1 MRTIETKVYQYEELS
16 EQAKE
21 NARNSLR
28 DRLSGNRI
36 EIESDDY
43 WNTLKKIEEIFG
55 IKVRDWSVN
64 GYSPTYFRF
73 YFVNLD
79 EDMEN
84 EPKLLLRYLNRD
96 VLPCIDCRK
105 TYYAKNFYKNHKKR
119 KSRISYP
126 KFKYDFCIT
135 GAWTDCAVDDALNN
149 IKESIMQG
157 KSAREFVRNMLN
169 NFFERWN
176 KDYEYAYSDESIEDE
191 IVNNEYEFLEN
202 GKPYLS

>member
-28 DRLSGNRI
+28 DRLSENRI
-36 EIESDDY
+36 DAEAYDY
-43 WNTLKKIEEIFG
+43 RNTLKKIEEIFG

-79 EDMEN
+79 EDIEN
-84 EPKLLLRYLNRD
+84 EPKFLLRYLNRF
-96 VLPCIDCRK
+96 VIPCIDTRV
-105 TYYAKNFYKNHKKR
+105 TYYAKNHYENHKKR
-119 KSRISYP
+119 KSRILSYP
-126 KFKYDFCIT
+126 KYDLCIT
-135 GAWTDCAVDDALNN
+135 GGWTDIAVDDALNN

-157 KSAREFVRNMLN
+157 KSAREFVSDMLD
-169 NFFERWN
+169 NFFKQWN
-176 KDYEYAYSDESIEDE
+176 KDYEYACSDESIEDE
-191 IVNNEYEFLEN
+191 IVDNGYEFLEN

>member
-1 MRTIETKVYQYEELS
+1 MRIIETKAYRYDELS
-16 EQAKE
+16 SEAKE

-36 EIESDDY
+36 DADAYDYRDTLAEIER
-43 WNTLKKIEEIFG
+43 IFR

-73 YFVNLD
+73 DFVNLD
-79 EDMEN
+79 EDIEN
-84 EPKLLLRYLNRD
+84 EPKFLLRYLNRD

-105 TYYAKNFYKNHKKR
+105 TYYKNHKIR
-119 KSRISYP
+119 KSRILSYP
-126 KFKYDFCIT
+126 KYSCCIT
-135 GAWTDCAVDDALNN
+135 GAWTDWAVDDALNN

-157 KSAREFVRNMLN
+157 KSAREFVSDMLDK
-169 NFFERWN
+169 FFRQWN
-176 KDYEYAYSDESIEDE
+176 RDYEYACSDESIEDE
-191 IVNNEYEFLEN
+191 IMNNEYEFLEN

>member
-28 DRLSGNRI
+28 DILSENRI
-36 EIESDDY
+36 DAEAYDY
-43 WNTLKKIEEIFG
+43 RNTLKKIEEIFG

-79 EDMEN
+79 EDIEN
-84 EPKLLLRYLNRD
+84 EPKFLLRYLNRD

-105 TYYAKNFYKNHKKR
+105 TYYAKNHYENHKKR
-119 KSRISYP
+119 KSRILSYP
-126 KFKYDFCIT
+126 KYDFCIT

-157 KSAREFVRNMLN
+157 KSARDFVSDMLD
-169 NFFERWN
+169 NFFKQWN
-176 KDYEYAYSDESIEDE
+176 KDCEYAYSDESIEEE
-191 IVNNEYEFLEN
+191 IVGNGYEFLEN
-202 GKPYLS
+202 GEPYLS

>member
-28 DRLSGNRI
+28 DRLSENRI
-36 EIESDDY
+36 DAVAYDY
-43 WNTLKKIEEIFG
+43 RDTLKKIEEIFG

-79 EDMEN
+79 EDIEN
-84 EPKLLLRYLNRD
+84 EPKFLLRYLNRF
-96 VLPCIDCRK
+96 VIPCIDTRV
-105 TYYAKNFYKNHKKR
+105 TYYAKNYYENHKKR
-119 KSRISYP
+119 KSRILSYP
-126 KFKYDFCIT
+126 KYDFCIT
-135 GAWTDCAVDDALNN
+135 GAWTDIAVDDALNN

-157 KSAREFVRNMLN
+157 KSAREFVSDMLD
-169 NFFERWN
+169 NFFKQWN
-176 KDYEYAYSDESIEDE
+176 RDCEYACSDESIEDE
-191 IVNNEYEFLEN
+191 IVDNGYEFLEN

>member
-28 DRLSGNRI
+28 DRLSENRI
-36 EIESDDY
+36 DAEAYDY
-43 WNTLKKIEEIFG
+43 RNTLKKIEEIFG

-84 EPKLLLRYLNRD
+84 EPKFLLRYLNRF
-96 VLPCIDCRK
+96 VIPCIDTRV
-105 TYYAKNFYKNHKKR
+105 TYYAKNHYENHKKR
-119 KSRISYP
+119 KSRIISYQ
-126 KFKYDFCIT
+126 KYDFCIT
-135 GAWTDCAVDDALNN
+135 GAWTDIAVDDALNN

-157 KSAREFVRNMLN
+157 KSARDFVSDILD
-169 NFFERWN
+169 NFFKQWN
-176 KDYEYAYSDESIEDE
+176 KDCEYAYSDESIEDE
-191 IVNNEYEFLEN
+191 IMGNGYEFLEN

>member
-28 DRLSGNRI
+28 DRLSENRI
-36 EIESDDY
+36 DAEAYDY
-43 WNTLKKIEEIFG
+43 RNTLKKIEEIFG

-79 EDMEN
+79 EDIEN
-84 EPKLLLRYLNRD
+84 EPKFLLRYLNRFI
-96 VLPCIDCRK
+96 LPCIDCRK
-105 TYYAKNFYKNHKKR
+105 TYYAKNHYENHKKR
-119 KSRISYP
+119 KSRILSYP
-126 KFKYDFCIT
+126 IYDFCIT
-135 GAWTDCAVDDALNN
+135 GAWTDIAVDNALNN

-157 KSAREFVRNMLN
+157 KSARDFVRDMLD
-169 NFFERWN
+169 NFFKQWN
-176 KDYEYAYSDESIEDE
+176 EDCEYAYSDESIEDE
-191 IVNNEYEFLEN
+191 IMCNGYEFLEN

>member
-1 MRTIETKVYQYEELS
+1 MRTIETKVYQYDELS
-16 EQAKE
+16 SEAKE

-36 EIESDDY
+36 DAEAYDY
-43 WNTLKKIEEIFG
+43 RNTLKKIEEIFG
-55 IKVRDWSVN
+55 IKVRDWSVD

-73 YFVNLD
+73 DFVNLD

-84 EPKLLLRYLNRD
+84 EPKFLLRYLNRD

-119 KSRISYP
+119 KSRIISYP
-126 KFKYDFCIT
+126 IYDFCIT
-135 GAWTDCAVDDALNN
+135 GAWTDIAVDDALNN

-157 KSAREFVRNMLN
+157 KSAREFVSDMLD
-169 NFFERWN
+169 NFFKQWN
-176 KDYEYAYSDESIEDE
+176 KDCEYACSDESIEDE
-191 IVNNEYEFLEN
+191 IVSNEYEFLEN
-202 GKPYLS
+202 GKPYFS

>member
-1 MRTIETKVYQYEELS
+1 MRTIETKVYQYDELS

-28 DRLSGNRI
+28 NRLSENRI
-36 EIESDDY
+36 DIEADDYRNTLAEIE
-43 WNTLKKIEEIFG
+43 KIFR

-79 EDMEN
+79 EDIEN
-84 EPKLLLRYLNRD
+84 EPKFLLRYLNRY

-105 TYYAKNFYKNHKKR
+105 SYYAKNHYENHKKR
-119 KSRISYP
+119 KSRILSYP
-126 KFKYDFCIT
+126 EYSCCIT
-135 GAWTDCAVDDALNN
+135 GAWTDWAVDDALNN

-157 KSAREFVRNMLN
+157 RTAREFVSDMLDR
-169 NFFERWN
+169 FFNQWSE
-176 KDYEYAYSDESIEDE
+176 DCEYAYSDESIEEE
-191 IVNNEYEFLEN
+191 IMCNEYEFLEN

>member
-28 DRLSGNRI
+28 DRLFENRI
-36 EIESDDY
+36 DAVAYDY
-43 WNTLKKIEEIFG
+43 RDTLKKIEEIFG

-79 EDMEN
+79 EDIEN
-84 EPKLLLRYLNRD
+84 EPKFLLRYLNRF
-96 VLPCIDCRK
+96 VIPCIDTRV
-105 TYYAKNFYKNHKKR
+105 TYYAKNHYENHKKR
-119 KSRISYP
+119 KSRILSYP
-126 KFKYDFCIT
+126 KYDFCIT
-135 GAWTDCAVDDALNN
+135 GAWTDIAVDDALNN

-157 KSAREFVRNMLN
+157 KSAREFVSDMLD
-169 NFFERWN
+169 NFFKQWN
-176 KDYEYAYSDESIEDE
+176 RDCEYAYSDESIEDE
-191 IVNNEYEFLEN
+191 IVGNGYEFLEN